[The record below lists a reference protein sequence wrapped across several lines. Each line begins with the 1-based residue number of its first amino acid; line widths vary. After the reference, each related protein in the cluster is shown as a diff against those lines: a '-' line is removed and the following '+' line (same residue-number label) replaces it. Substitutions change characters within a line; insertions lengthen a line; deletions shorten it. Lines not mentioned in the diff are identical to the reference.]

1 MNTLS
6 DYANKR
12 KVGIYFGYPKC
23 CIEFYMKSIFDKN
36 MQNEVQQSMEV
47 SNETGFIPCT
57 KHAQQIMK
65 KEITLSDILCN
76 RECETTFPNGR
87 GIAIEQLRLKKQ
99 HIRVMQ
105 EIQQK

>member
-57 KHAQQIMK
+57 KHTQQILK
-65 KEITLSDILCN
+65 KETTLHDILCN
-76 RECETTFPNGR
+76 RQCETTFPNSR
-87 GIAIEQLRLKKQ
+87 GVAIERLRLKRQ